1 MSAPTMTPVDGP
13 PRRNR
18 LPLVLLGVT
27 VLIAVIAVV
36 LLRFD
41 LVGGKSD
48 SGSATTVESEL
59 NRRLTAT
66 LEGLPAGEHAGHG
79 NAQAGAT
86 PAKTV
91 CAVRIFGYQPS
102 GAASVDDVK
111 TVYGF
116 HFCGVAD
123 KGRQWDWA
131 TKLVSPLVVKFDT
144 QPPTI
149 QMAEAT
155 ATVTYRERV
164 QQLFPDPY
172 EKMAFEQALTP
183 KQMSELRRR
192 YDEAAGI

>member
-18 LPLVLLGVT
+18 LPLVILVAT

-41 LVGGKSD
+41 VVGGKSE
-48 SGSATTVESEL
+48 SGSAGTVETEL
-59 NRRLTAT
+59 TRRLTAT
-66 LEGLPAGEHAGHG
+66 LEGLPAGQHAGHG
-79 NAQAGAT
+79 NVQAGAT
-86 PAKTV
+86 PARTV

-102 GAASVDDVK
+102 GATGVDDVD

-116 HFCGVAD
+116 HFCAVAD

-144 QPPTI
+144 DPPTI
-149 QMAEAT
+149 EMAEAT

-172 EKMAFEQALTP
+172 EKMALTQALTEE
-183 KQMSELRRR
+183 QMTQLRRR
-192 YDEAAGI
+192 YDEAAG